1 MRKIERLSRK
11 LEGELDRYWEDEL
24 GVGYASDYRY
34 VISNLGSILG
44 GEGIDRGEVKVSNKH
59 ELSLSQHLM
68 NLRVALHSK
77 LMELEKEYRERKEE
91 KGYDS
96 EGYEDLR
103 DRIEHSIGLIDSE
116 GRHVSKLEEKL
127 LRRDSRFLERGRD
140 IIERKLRDEFHVKAD
155 MYK

>member
-1 MRKIERLSRK
+1 MRKIARISRK
-11 LEGELDRYWEDEL
+11 LESELDRYWEDEL
-24 GVGYASDYRY
+24 GVEYKSDYRY
-34 VISNLGSILG
+34 VISNIVRILG
-44 GEGIDRGEVKVSNKH
+44 GELDRGEVKVSNKH

-77 LMELEKEYRERKEE
+77 LIEIEKEYKERKEE

-96 EGYEDLR
+96 EGYEDLS

-116 GRHVSKLEEKL
+116 SRHVSKLEEKL